1 MEIYLYILLV
11 DKEVI
16 MATSKHQKKWRDKH
30 RLVKSQLNVM
40 ARTSVHD
47 ELLGFSESFQLRGKG
62 EAVSFAA
69 FVTRAL
75 VQRADFSTEAAR
87 MLDDF
92 IAAYHRDRDL
102 HGN

>member
-1 MEIYLYILLV
+1 
-11 DKEVI
+11 
-16 MATSKHQKKWRDKH
+16 MAAAQHQKKWRDKN
-30 RLVKSQLNVM
+30 RLVKSQLNVV
-40 ARTSVHD
+40 ARRAVHN
-47 ELLGFSESFQLRGKG
+47 ELDRFSKSYQLRGKG
-62 EAVSFAA
+62 EAVSFAT

-92 IAAYHRDRDL
+92 IEAYHRNRDV

>member
-1 MEIYLYILLV
+1 
-11 DKEVI
+11 
-16 MATSKHQKKWRDKH
+16 MASTQHQKKWRDKN
-30 RLVKSQLNVM
+30 RLVKSQLNVV
-40 ARTSVHD
+40 ARRAVHD
-47 ELLGFSESFQLRGKG
+47 ELDRFSESYQLRGKG
-62 EAVSFAA
+62 EAVSFAT

-92 IAAYHRDRDL
+92 IEAYHRDRNV